1 MSSPTFVGRTE
12 EGNGVYVQYE
22 IRYCDK
28 EAVTI
33 AHRKVDGFASLSISG
48 MVVRKGGTPKR
59 DRDVVCAGQTRGSLA
74 DVVTPADGFTL
85 AELAR
90 IGEIWD
96 EWHLNDMESH
106 CAHQDKSVKWD
117 VVRECSLTGY
127 RAGTAWLLRELP
139 DDIVTEIH
147 DLLGVSV
154 SA

>member
-48 MVVRKGGTPKR
+48 VVRKGR
-59 DRDVVCAGQTRGSLA
+59 VVVRMGQIRGSLA

-139 DDIVTEIH
+139 NDVVAEVH
-147 DLLGVSV
+147 NLFGASV